1 MKIFLALL
9 FSFLLHCVVLLLL
22 MQQEESEKPQ
32 VVNKENTKVKLVSL
46 LHAEKQQLIKQPE
59 ILPLKKSESLTEIKK
74 TELLPQ
80 KKLVS
85 LPFIEVPLPVK
96 IDPKESVKQV
106 VKEQIKEPVKE
117 QIKEA
122 KNEVRQ
128 DVKTDAQL
136 DKITKSYLELYKEDF
151 DTFSE
156 DTKVY
161 LIKNL
166 KDIGRITQRFLIFPY
181 IAVQAH
187 QQGINVV
194 EFMLYPDGKISKP
207 TIIKSST
214 YHILDDNTEDTI
226 KKAYRDY
233 PRPEKPTIIRIY
245 VKYTIT

>member
-1 MKIFLALL
+1 
-9 FSFLLHCVVLLLL
+9 

-59 ILPLKKSESLTEIKK
+59 ILPLKKSESPTEIKK

-96 IDPKESVKQV
+96 IDPKEPIKQV
-106 VKEQIKEPVKE
+106 VKE

-245 VKYTIT
+245 VKYTITWM